1 MTNNISNINNKKS
14 ILNKNKNNKNIVPL
28 NNTLRSKKVL
38 TWERSSLDS
47 KRQNNEKIKISVN
60 NNVEKLSS
68 NRNNLSKKNPKILSG
83 RPNSFMNNQKHK
95 TIYSIN
101 TTNAAHIIQKNKKNP
116 STSKIENHINKL
128 TFSNPNL
135 V

>member
-47 KRQNNEKIKISVN
+47 KRQNNEKINISVN

-68 NRNNLSKKNPKILSG
+68 NRNNLS
-83 RPNSFMNNQKHK
+83 
-95 TIYSIN
+95 
-101 TTNAAHIIQKNKKNP
+101 KKNP

-135 V
+135 M